1 VRRALLW
8 LAGLTAVQSLAADS
22 PAPAKT
28 KTEDQ
33 YFGEAVYY
41 ARQGQFFEAIGRLDA
56 ELAQHYRLDRPEL
69 DSLYYQLKDAE
80 FSIGDFELRYRMHQR
95 ASRAVT
101 AVLEGAVDESV
112 RNDAA
117 YRLARILFQNSQ
129 LDDALQAL
137 DRIQGRVPDDISDD
151 IEFLRASV
159 YLGLN
164 RPAEA
169 VGVLKRLQGRNDLA
183 GFADYNLGIALLEE
197 GQREAAL
204 HQLDKAGLV
213 DGSDQDTLAIRDKS
227 NLVLGTLLLDAGQ
240 YDDAATHFD
249 RVRLEG
255 PFSDRALLSS
265 GWASASAGN
274 YERAIVPWN
283 LLAGREVTD
292 PAVQEGLIALPY
304 AYAQLNVHGRAAV
317 MYGRA
322 LESFSSQLD
331 KLDASIKSVRDG
343 KFLEALVREEIRE
356 DADWVV
362 RLRTLPD
369 APETYYLT
377 ELMAS
382 NDFQTALHN
391 YLDLEDLRKKLASWE
406 TSFVAFDDMIEL
418 RRAYYEPLL
427 PDVDTQF
434 RKLDSRIRLRQ
445 EQQKLLNERL
455 QSLLVTPR
463 PEFLATT
470 EERTL
475 TERLD
480 QLDKA
485 LEGTEGPVADDLRRR
500 IQRLRGTVTWSLWT
514 EYAERLTVFD
524 RHLGELNDAMRV
536 MTTQYEAFVRARQAA
551 THSYEGYDTQLA
563 RLRTHVAGSRE
574 RVERLMARQGHA
586 IEVVAIDELNARKE
600 QLESYRDKARYA
612 MADSYDRASKEQGA
626 AATVTTSVTT
636 TVTTPATAGGG
647 GQ

>member
-1 VRRALLW
+1 MWRALVW

-28 KTEDQ
+28 EDP

-41 ARQGQFFEAIGRLDA
+41 ARQGQFFEAIGRLDT
-56 ELAQHYRLDRPEL
+56 ELAQHNRLDRPEL

-101 AVLEGAVDESV
+101 AVLEGAVDESI

-137 DRIQGRVPDDISDD
+137 DRIQGRVPDDIRDD
-151 IEFLRASV
+151 IGFLRASV

-169 VGVLKRLQGRNDLA
+169 VGVLKRLQGRDDLT
-183 GFADYNLGIALLEE
+183 GFADYNLGIALLED

-204 HQLDKAGLV
+204 RQLDKAGLV
-213 DGSDQDTLAIRDKS
+213 AAGNQDTLAIRDKS

-240 YDDAATHFD
+240 YDDAAVHFD

-304 AYAQLNVHGRAAV
+304 AYSQLNVHGRAAV

-322 LESFSSQLD
+322 LESFSNQLD

-362 RLRTLPD
+362 RLRALPD

-406 TSFVAFDDMIEL
+406 TSFNAFDDMIGL

-445 EQQKLLNERL
+445 EQQKLLNQRL

-463 PEFLATT
+463 PDFLATT
-470 EERTL
+470 EERAL

-480 QLDKA
+480 QLEKA
-485 LEGTEGPVADDLRRR
+485 LEGSEGPVADNLRRR
-500 IQRLRGTVTWSLWT
+500 IERLRGTVTWNLWT
-514 EYAERLTVFD
+514 QYAERLTAFNQ
-524 RHLGELNDAMRV
+524 HLGELNDAMGV
-536 MTTQYEAFVRARQAA
+536 MTKQYEAFVRVRQAA
-551 THSYEGYDTQLA
+551 THSYEGYETPLA
-563 RLRTHVAGSRE
+563 RLRTHVAESRE
-574 RVERLMARQGHA
+574 KVERLMARQGHM

-612 MADSYDRASKEQGA
+612 MADSYDRAAKEQNA
-626 AATVTTSVTT
+626 APTITT
-636 TVTTPATAGGG
+636 TATATGAAGGG